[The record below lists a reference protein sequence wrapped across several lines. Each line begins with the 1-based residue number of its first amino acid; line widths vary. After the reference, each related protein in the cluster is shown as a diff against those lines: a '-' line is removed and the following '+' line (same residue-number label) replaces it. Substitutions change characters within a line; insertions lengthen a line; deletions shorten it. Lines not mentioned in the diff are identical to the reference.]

1 MKPHHIIVFLTLQLL
16 SIEVPEVLAVAET
29 RTAFEGQSIILTLP
43 SEQIEPQSRVE
54 WRYSQPGKNKL
65 LSIVQ
70 FFKDGDHKTTIF
82 NNRMQIQNNGSL
94 SIQVLRQGD
103 SGDYTCSVVSTGRT
117 IQTYIVTLNV
127 QVDRESHPTVSV
139 ISDSQN
145 MTATNTSS
153 STPDVPV
160 GGATGVALW
169 IIITAGGC
177 SAVFLTSVLAV
188 VAFQWRKRQRYS
200 TDEPVYSNTAY
211 IRHRHRHARD
221 ACQSC

>member
-1 MKPHHIIVFLTLQLL
+1 MKSHHIIVFLTLQLL
-16 SIEVPEVLAVAET
+16 SIEVPEVLAVAKT
-29 RTAFEGQSIILTLP
+29 MTAFEGQFIILTLP
-43 SEQIEPQSRVE
+43 SEQIEPQSQVE

-70 FFKDGDHKTTIF
+70 FNKDGDHKTTIF
-82 NNRMQIQNNGSL
+82 NNRTQIQNNGSL
-94 SIQVLRQGD
+94 TIQGLRQGD
-103 SGDYTCSVVSTGRT
+103 SGDYTCSVISTGRT

-127 QVDRESHPTVSV
+127 LGERESHPTVSV

-145 MTATNTSS
+145 MTTTNTSS

-160 GGATGVALW
+160 VGATGVALW

-177 SAVFLTSVLAV
+177 SAVFLTSVLAL
-188 VAFQWRKRQRYS
+188 VAFQWRKRQRSS

-211 IRHRHRHARD
+211 IRHCHVRD